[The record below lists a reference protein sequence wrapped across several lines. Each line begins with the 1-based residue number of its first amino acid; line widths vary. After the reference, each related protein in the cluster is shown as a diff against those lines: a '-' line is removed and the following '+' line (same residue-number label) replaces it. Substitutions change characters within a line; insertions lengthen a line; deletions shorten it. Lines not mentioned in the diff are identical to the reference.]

1 MKITLPDG
9 VFSSNFIF
17 FNNSDKPMLKKMFK
31 LWVQLC
37 RQSLKIGSTRIIN
50 FPEGLSEAIFC
61 IEAGARVAR
70 STDPIPGTSSSFDCF
85 DFNNSERIQLK
96 AASSYGPSS
105 FGPRSEYD
113 RIFFLFMRDIA
124 KSANHIARNFSGYY
138 EIYELNPSAIP
149 LINVNKTT
157 TLAGQ
162 QQKNLRPRFIIPSKI
177 IEPYKIKPIY
187 IGNIDNW

>member
-9 VFSSNFIF
+9 VFSSDFIF
-17 FNNSDKPMLKKMFK
+17 FDNSDKPMLKKMFK

-37 RQSLKIGSTRIIN
+37 QQSLKVGSTRIIN
-50 FPEGLSEAIFC
+50 FPEGLSEALFC
-61 IEAGARVAR
+61 IEAGVAR

-85 DFNNSERIQLK
+85 DFKKSKRIQLK

-113 RIFFLFMRDIA
+113 QIFFLFMRDIA
-124 KSANHIARNFSGYY
+124 DSAKSAVRNFGGSY
-138 EIYELNPSAIP
+138 EIYELNPSLISS
-149 LINVNKTT
+149 INVNKTQ
-157 TLAGQ
+157 TLADQ
-162 QQKNLRPRFIIPSKI
+162 QEQQKRPRFTIPTQI
-177 IEPYKIKPIY
+177 IEPHKIKPIF